1 MDYSKDQCSAIIKYC
16 KKYKSKT
23 RKSKSIKSKSKSK
36 SIKSKSIKSK
46 IIKSKSNVCEK
57 WLNNKNINPA
67 TNRKIKTNGSIYK
80 KLQKDCSPKSKRSP
94 LKIRSVS
101 VKLDDD
107 VLQFGKYKGYKII
120 NVINKNPNYA
130 SWLYK
135 QQWLKKKYSNIYRI
149 LEQNIHKFT
158 RFNRSK

>member
-16 KKYKSKT
+16 KKYKT
-23 RKSKSIKSKSKSK
+23 RKSRSKSKSRSRSR
-36 SIKSKSIKSK
+36 SIKSKSITRKSKSK
-46 IIKSKSNVCEK
+46 INVCEK
-57 WLNNKNINPA
+57 WLNNKNINPT
-67 TNRKIKTNGSIYK
+67 TNRKIKTNGSVYK

-94 LKIRSVS
+94 PIS

-130 SWLYK
+130 MWLYK

>member
-16 KKYKSKT
+16 KKYKTKKSRSRSKSRSIKSIT
-23 RKSKSIKSKSKSK
+23 RKSKSI
-36 SIKSKSIKSK
+36 
-46 IIKSKSNVCEK
+46 CDK
-57 WLNNKNINPA
+57 WLNNKNINPT
-67 TNRKIKTNGSIYK
+67 TNRKIKTNGSVYK
-80 KLQKDCSPKSKRSP
+80 KLQKECSPKSIRSP
-94 LKIRSVS
+94 SIS